1 MIIDKANL
9 TGTIYDPTGRR
20 GDIHG
25 HSAQHT
31 LGDNDFHIEHTIG
44 NQKIIFT
51 TEAPQVPVPGKPTGF
66 SATGGDAEVSL
77 SWSNPN
83 DTSITKYQVRHKADS
98 SFADGDDLWEDIT
111 GSGSGTTSHTVTGL
125 TNGTEYVFQIR
136 AVNAGRNRRGVRRE
150 DCDTVF
156 GDYYADEC

>member
-1 MIIDKANL
+1 M
-9 TGTIYDPTGRR
+9 
-20 GDIHG
+20 
-25 HSAQHT
+25 
-31 LGDNDFHIEHTIG
+31 
-44 NQKIIFT
+44 
-51 TEAPQVPVPGKPTGF
+51 
-66 SATGGDAEVSL
+66 

-136 AVNAGRNRRGVRRE
+136 AVSAGGTGEGSDEKTATPQESAALTLTGTPVTVTEGGTAGTFTCGVE
-150 DCDTVF
+150 HSA
-156 GDYYADEC
+156 Y